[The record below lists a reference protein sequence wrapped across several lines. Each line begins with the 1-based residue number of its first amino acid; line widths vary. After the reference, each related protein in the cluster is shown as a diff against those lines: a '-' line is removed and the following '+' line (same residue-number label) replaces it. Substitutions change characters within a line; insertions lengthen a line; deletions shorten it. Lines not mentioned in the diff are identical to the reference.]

1 MTAVAQAPSR
11 PTSSTPGHTPPVAA
25 FTAFPELTR
34 FILRRNWLRLALWV
48 VVLVGMVAMV
58 YESQRVAFPTQE
70 SRDAYA
76 AVANTPA
83 VAALTGLPYG
93 AGTLGGI
100 LNIKIWMTL
109 AVSIGFA
116 SIFLVTRNGRAEE
129 ENGRTELVRA
139 GAVGHHAYSLANQL
153 VVGGLSVA
161 IGLLIGLTCI
171 GLGLP
176 AEGSLAMGA
185 SIAGVG
191 IAFLGIAALAGQLTS
206 TSRAANSLAS
216 IVLGVSYL
224 VRAIADVQ
232 AEGDTPSPL
241 SWASPIGWAQNMRS
255 FGENVWWP
263 LLLLVGL
270 GIGGCLVAGVVESR
284 RDVGAGVLPDRPGRA
299 AASRALATP
308 LGLAVRLER
317 GPMIGWLLGGL
328 VGGLFYGGVASAMSD
343 LLDSGN
349 AFAKAFTG
357 QADSMLDGI
366 VGLFVMATAMVA
378 AAFAVQSSTSVR
390 LEEASGRLEPQLAGA
405 VSRIGWAL
413 TRYLL
418 ASVWGIVILA
428 TSGLVFGLAFS
439 VTQGDPDQ
447 VLRIF
452 TASLA
457 YIPSLLLLVG
467 VTVLLTGWLPRQAIL
482 ITWIVYGASV
492 VIAMFGPLFSLS
504 EELIDAT
511 PLAATPRVP
520 GVEFDAAPLVVLGA
534 VALACWALGLWRF
547 RTRDLTQA

>member
-1 MTAVAQAPSR
+1 MTAIAPAR
-11 PTSSTPGHTPPVAA
+11 PTATTPGHTSPVATFA
-25 FTAFPELTR
+25 GFPDLTA
-34 FILRRNWLRLALWV
+34 FILRRNWLRLALWI
-48 VVLVGMVAMV
+48 VVLVAMVAMV
-58 YESQRVAFPTQE
+58 FESQRVAFPTQE

-153 VVGGLSVA
+153 VVGGLSVV

-191 IAFLGIAALAGQLTS
+191 IAFLGIAAIAGQLTS
-206 TSRAANSLAS
+206 TSRSANSLAS

-255 FGENVWWP
+255 FGENTWWP

-270 GIGGCLVAGVVESR
+270 GVGGCLVAGAIESR
-284 RDVGAGVLPDRPGRA
+284 RDVGAGVLPDRPGPAR
-299 AASRALATP
+299 ASRSLTTT
-308 LGLAVRLER
+308 LGLAVRLQR
-317 GPMIGWLLGGL
+317 GPMIGWLIGGM
-328 VGGLFYGGVASAMSD
+328 VGGAFYGGVATAMAD
-343 LLDSGN
+343 LLEPGN
-349 AFAKAFTG
+349 AFAEAFAG
-357 QADSMLDGI
+357 SADSMLDGI
-366 VGLFVMATAMVA
+366 LGLFVMAAAMVA
-378 AAFAVQSSTSVR
+378 AGFAVQAATTVR
-390 LEEASGRLEPQLAGA
+390 LEEAAGRLEPQLAGA
-405 VSRIGWAL
+405 VSRTRWAL
-413 TRYLL
+413 VHHLL
-418 ASVWGIVILA
+418 AAGWGVVILA
-428 TSGLVFGLAFS
+428 ASGLVFGISYAATS
-439 VTQGDPDQ
+439 SDPDQ
-447 VLRIF
+447 VWRIF
-452 TASLA
+452 AASLA
-457 YIPSLLLLVG
+457 YIPTMFVLTG
-467 VTVLLTGWLPRQAIL
+467 VAVFLTGWMPRATVL
-482 ITWIVYGASV
+482 VSWIVYGASA
-492 VIAMFGPLFSLS
+492 VIAMFGPLFSMS
-504 EELIDAT
+504 EAAIEST
-511 PLAATPRVP
+511 PFAATPRLP
-520 GVEFDAAPLVVLGA
+520 GAEFELLPLVVLSL
-534 VALACWALGLWRF
+534 VALALWVLGLLRF
-547 RTRDLTQA
+547 RARDLTQA